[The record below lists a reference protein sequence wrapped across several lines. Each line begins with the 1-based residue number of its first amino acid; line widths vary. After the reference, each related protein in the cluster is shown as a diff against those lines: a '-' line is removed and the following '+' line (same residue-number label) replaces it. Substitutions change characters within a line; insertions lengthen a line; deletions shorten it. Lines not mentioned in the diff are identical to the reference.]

1 MARLRLFANLREAA
15 GTASDEVPGATVGD
29 VLDGA
34 ADRYGTLFSQGLA
47 TAKVWV
53 NGEPAQRDTPI
64 SDRDEVALIPP
75 VSGGA
80 MVTPSAEIGENI
92 LSLALVAALLIG
104 GLVALDWFVLI
115 AVGAALAWLW
125 DLSDQSNAATAGFEA
140 LPALFTPVT
149 AATGAYAWGF
159 EGFAGGTALGVAI
172 CVAWPVFAP
181 ASRRVET
188 VMVTTTASLI
198 AAFGAAALVLLRM
211 LSTRAI
217 VAFVVVALT
226 GLIGAWL
233 AQLYGSQVQSLDPNV
248 GGLLGAL
255 LAGVVVGLT
264 FEGIDTAAALLGAVG
279 VAAGLIAGRALGSL
293 LRRGQVLHTQRAPGI
308 LTSFDGVIVAA
319 PVFWLILWVF
329 G

>member
-15 GTASDEVPGATVGD
+15 GTSNDEVPGATVGD
-29 VLDGA
+29 VLDA
-34 ADRYGTLFSQGLA
+34 AVDRYGSRFSEGLG
-47 TAKVWV
+47 TARVWV
-53 NGEPAQRDTPI
+53 NGEPAQRETPI
-64 SDRDEVALIPP
+64 VDQDEVALIPP

-80 MVTPSAEIGENI
+80 MVTPSAEVGENV

-104 GLVALDWFVLI
+104 GLIALDWFVLI

-125 DLSDQSNAATAGFEA
+125 DLSDQSNAATAGFNV
-140 LPALFTPVT
+140 LPALFTPVA

-159 EGFAGGTALGVAI
+159 EGFAGGMALGIAI
-172 CVAWPVFAP
+172 SVTWPVFDAG
-181 ASRRVET
+181 SRNLEMI
-188 VMVTTTASLI
+188 MVSTTASLI
-198 AAFGAAALVLLRM
+198 AGLGSAGLVLLRM
-211 LSTRAI
+211 ISTRAV
-217 VAFVVVALT
+217 VAFVVIALT

-233 AQLYGSQVQSLDPNV
+233 AQIYGAQVQSMDPNF

-255 LAGVVVGLT
+255 FAGTVVGLS
-264 FEGIDTAAALLGAVG
+264 FEGIDTAAAILGAVA

-319 PVFWLILWVF
+319 PIFWLTLWVF

>member
-1 MARLRLFANLREAA
+1 MFANLREAA
-15 GTASDEVPGATVGD
+15 GTASADVPGATVGE
-29 VLDGA
+29 VLDAA
-34 ADRYGTLFSQGLA
+34 ADRYGPRFSTGLG

-53 NGEPAQRDTPI
+53 NGEPAGRNTPVAET
-64 SDRDEVALIPP
+64 DEVALIPP

-80 MVTPSAEIGENI
+80 MATPTAEIGENV

-125 DLSDQSNAATAGFEA
+125 DLSDQSNAATAGFNV
-140 LPALFTPVT
+140 LPALFTPVA

-159 EGFAGGTALGVAI
+159 EGFAGGMALGVI
-172 CVAWPVFAP
+172 ISLTWPVFDP
-181 ASRRVET
+181 ASRDTEKI
-188 VMVTTTASLI
+188 MVSTTASLI
-198 AAFGAAALVLLRM
+198 AGFGAAGLVLLRM
-211 LSTRAI
+211 MSTRAV
-217 VAFVVVALT
+217 VAFVVIALA

-233 AQLYGSQVQSLDPNV
+233 AQLYGAKVQSMDPNV
-248 GGLLGAL
+248 GGLLGSL
-255 LAGVVVGLT
+255 LAGIVVGLT
-264 FEGIDTAAALLGAVG
+264 FEGIDTAAALLGAVT

-293 LRRGQVLHTQRAPGI
+293 LRRGQVLHTQRAPGV

-319 PVFWLILWVF
+319 PLFWLTLWVF